1 MSISSIILPY
11 CDFDGHH
18 SMNRTLGMQIKNF
31 TFVRK
36 VKFDRLY
43 NNYDNNILTGALGV
57 FNNTLL
63 FP

>member
-43 NNYDNNILTGALGV
+43 NNYDNNIL
-57 FNNTLL
+57 
-63 FP
+63 